1 MRGTRI
7 SNLYIID
14 GLILKHNELNHYQKE
29 KINQLRNLD
38 EYNKFRNKLIEL
50 YGDDVEAVIQI
61 SITNN
66 NFTAVNSY
74 NQQIL

>member
-50 YGDDVEAVIQI
+50 YGDDLEAFIQI

>member
-1 MRGTRI
+1 MRGKKI

-29 KINQLRNLD
+29 KINQSRNLD

-50 YGDDVEAVIQI
+50 YGDDVEAFIHI
-61 SITNN
+61 STTNN
-66 NFTAVNSY
+66 DFTAKNSY

>member
-1 MRGTRI
+1 MRGTKI
-7 SNLYIID
+7 VNLYMID

-29 KINQLRNLD
+29 KINQSRNLG

-50 YGDDVEAVIQI
+50 YGNDVESFIQI

-66 NFTAVNSY
+66 NFIATNSY